1 MLFPDHESTASLS
14 GSKPSWMDEWCPDAL
29 HLPKLA
35 SQFENNSI
43 WRASGCFTEIQLL
56 GYLSPNDFLF
66 IVSNTEEQPGDVVAN
81 NKIQN
86 RVLRSHKGKCLGG
99 WLQGTHAS
107 RTLMNFA
114 ATGEKGIISS
124 DGNEAK
130 QIHDDS
136 CISEYFC
143 DSSPISP
150 SPSGLRVLSCFFHP
164 NGIVMAGIMAWWS
177 SQQPWQASVLS
188 SHLHLV
194 NESTG
199 ISREFPMF
207 FHHGKPNHEN
217 HPWNRLV
224 GGFNLPIATYQWWW
238 FFWWFNDG

>member
-1 MLFPDHESTASLS
+1 MLNYQRVVQSKSAQKLKNSTNCSVLARLLAAWLPGWEVLGMLFPDHESTASLS
-14 GSKPSWMDEWCPDAL
+14 GSKPSWMDVEWCPDAL
-29 HLPKLA
+29 HLPKLTT
-35 SQFENNSI
+35 QFENNSI

-66 IVSNTEEQPGDVVAN
+66 IGSNTEEQSGDVVAN

-136 CISEYFC
+136 CISMYFWVFLWFIPNI
-143 DSSPISP
+143 PITW
-150 SPSGLRVLSCFFHP
+150 LRVLSCFFFTQM
-164 NGIVMAGIMAWWS
+164 V
-177 SQQPWQASVLS
+177 
-188 SHLHLV
+188 
-194 NESTG
+194 
-199 ISREFPMF
+199 
-207 FHHGKPNHEN
+207 
-217 HPWNRLV
+217 
-224 GGFNLPIATYQWWW
+224 
-238 FFWWFNDG
+238 

>member
-1 MLFPDHESTASLS
+1 
-14 GSKPSWMDEWCPDAL
+14 
-29 HLPKLA
+29 LA

-150 SPSGLRVLSCFFHP
+150 SPSGLRVLSSFFSPKWYSHGRYHGLVKQP
-164 NGIVMAGIMAWWS
+164 AAMAGFRA
-177 SQQPWQASVLS
+177 QQPPAPGERV
-188 SHLHLV
+188 H
-194 NESTG
+194 
-199 ISREFPMF
+199 RDFPGVPDVF
-207 FHHGKPNHEN
+207 S
-217 HPWNRLV
+217 PWKTQ
-224 GGFNLPIATYQWWW
+224 P
-238 FFWWFNDG
+238 